1 MTASSKARKT
11 REWQALDAAHYLHP
25 FTDTRALAE
34 RGTRVITRAD
44 GVYLYDSE
52 GNRILDGMS
61 GLWCVALGYG
71 RRELAEAA
79 YRQMQEL
86 PYYNSFFQCANPPAI
101 ELAARLAELSPPQF
115 KHVFFTGSG
124 SESNDTFVRLARRY
138 WALRGEP
145 ERTVI
150 ISRWNGYHGS
160 TMAGASLGGMKA
172 MHAQGGLPIPDI
184 VHMGQPYWFECGG
197 DLQPAEFGLCA
208 ARELEAKILE
218 IGPQRIAAFIGEPV
232 QGAGGVIIPPE
243 TYWPEVQRI
252 IDKYGILFA
261 SDEVICGFGRTGRW
275 FGCEHYGTR
284 PDFMTLAKAITSG
297 YQPLGA
303 LMVSDRVAEVFIETG
318 GEFAH
323 GYTYSG
329 HPVAAAVALA
339 NLDILQR
346 ERVIERV
353 REDLAPYWATRWRE
367 LAAHPLVG
375 EARSLGLF
383 GALELVPAKPS
394 RRFFKERGTVGTRGR
409 DLAIRNGLVM
419 RAVWDTLIV
428 APPLVITRSE
438 IDELIAKAALTLDQL
453 HASLQQDGWLP
464 G

>member
-1 MTASSKARKT
+1 MSHIPTRSTAQ
-11 REWQALDAAHYLHP
+11 WQALDAAHYLHP
-25 FTDTRALAE
+25 FTDTRALAA
-34 RGTRVITRAD
+34 RGTRVITRAE
-44 GVYLYDSE
+44 GVYLVDSD
-52 GNRILDGMS
+52 GRRILDGMS

-71 RRELAEAA
+71 REELVEAA
-79 YRQMQEL
+79 SRQMREL

-101 ELAARLAELSPPQF
+101 ELAARLAELTPPQF
-115 KHVFFTGSG
+115 QHVFFTGSG
-124 SESNDTFVRLARRY
+124 SEANDTFVRLVRRY
-138 WALRGEP
+138 WELRGEP
-145 ERTVI
+145 ARRVI

-184 VHMGQPYWFECGG
+184 VHIGQPYWFECGG
-197 DLQPAEFGLCA
+197 ELDPEEFGLRA

-218 IGPQRIAAFIGEPV
+218 IGPERVAAFIGEPV
-232 QGAGGVIIPPE
+232 QGAGGVIIPPA

-252 IDKYGILFA
+252 IDRYGILFG

-275 FGCEHYGTR
+275 FGCEYFGTR
-284 PDFMTLAKAITSG
+284 PDFLTLAKAVTSG

-303 LMVSDRVAEVFIETG
+303 LMVADRVAEVLIGQG

-339 NLDILQR
+339 NLEILQR
-346 ERVIERV
+346 ERVIEKV
-353 REDLAPYWATRWRE
+353 REDLAPYWSARWQE
-367 LAAHPLVG
+367 LGAHPLVG

-383 GALELVPAKPS
+383 GALELVPRKPS
-394 RRFFKERGTVGTRGR
+394 REFFPQRGTVGTRGR

-428 APPLVITRSE
+428 APPLVITRPQ
-438 IDELIAKAALTLDQL
+438 IDELVSKAVQTLDEL
-453 HASLQQDGWLP
+453 HQEVRRDGLF
-464 G
+464 